1 MIMQPNYS
9 ENCRL
14 ELVRPDPNKI
24 VVYSKPKCDNCEK
37 VKLFLQDLVDDATI
51 SSDVVHIIDCDD
63 ILQRSR
69 ETFICDMTR
78 LTGQP
83 KLTFPM
89 VFAFGQYIGGFKET
103 VKYCDKLYAFD
114 NVEDF

>member
-1 MIMQPNYS
+1 MIMHCNSSPII
-9 ENCRL
+9 RL
-14 ELVRPDPNKI
+14 DLGKI

-37 VKLFLQDLVDDATI
+37 VKLLLQDLVDDATI

-69 ETFICDMTR
+69 ETFIGDMTR
-78 LTGQP
+78 LTGQQ

-103 VKYCDKLYAFD
+103 AKYCGMMRAFD
-114 NVEDF
+114 NVQEF